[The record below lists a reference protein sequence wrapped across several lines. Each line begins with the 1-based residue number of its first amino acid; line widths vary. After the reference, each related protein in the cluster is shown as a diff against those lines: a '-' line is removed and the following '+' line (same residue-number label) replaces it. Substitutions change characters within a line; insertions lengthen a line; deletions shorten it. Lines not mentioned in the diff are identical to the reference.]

1 LAGLAA
7 DSTARVEDDEVAALI
22 EILNRY
28 TKAVLYTS
36 ATADTIAAAVLETR
50 TRGAD
55 LGGAYLSGA
64 DLSGADLG
72 GAYLRG
78 ADLSGAYLRG
88 ADLRGAYLRGA
99 DLSGAYLRGAYLR
112 GADLSGADLGGADL
126 SRADLSGADLRGAV
140 GLLPD
145 GIVPLQILGT
155 KHFIIVRSPGMIT
168 IGCKHHEIAW
178 WREHAVA
185 LGKTENYTPA
195 QITEY
200 AAHIEYCAAWMKSY
214 GVDEVAA

>member
-1 LAGLAA
+1 M
-7 DSTARVEDDEVAALI
+7 I

-64 DLSGADLG
+64 DLS
-72 GAYLRG
+72 
-78 ADLSGAYLRG
+78 
-88 ADLRGAYLRGA
+88 
-99 DLSGAYLRGAYLR
+99 
-112 GADLSGADLGGADL
+112 
-126 SRADLSGADLRGAV
+126 GAV

>member
-1 LAGLAA
+1 
-7 DSTARVEDDEVAALI
+7 VI

-55 LGGAYLSGA
+55 LGGA
-64 DLSGADLG
+64 D
-72 GAYLRG
+72 
-78 ADLSGAYLRG
+78 LRG
-88 ADLRGAYLRGA
+88 ADLRGADLRGA
-99 DLSGAYLRGAYLR
+99 DLRGAYLRGAYLR
-112 GADLSGADLGGADL
+112 GADLSGAYLGGADL
-126 SRADLSGADLRGAV
+126 SRADLSGAYLRGAV

-200 AAHIEYCAAWMKSY
+200 AAHIEYCAAWMKSH

>member
-1 LAGLAA
+1 
-7 DSTARVEDDEVAALI
+7 VI

-55 LGGAYLSGA
+55 LGGADLRGADLRGADLRGADLSGA
-64 DLSGADLG
+64 DLSGAYLS
-72 GAYLRG
+72 GADLRG
-78 ADLSGAYLRG
+78 ADLSGAYL
-88 ADLRGAYLRGA
+88 
-99 DLSGAYLRGAYLR
+99 SGAN
-112 GADLSGADLGGADL
+112 
-126 SRADLSGADLRGAV
+126 LRGAV

>member
-1 LAGLAA
+1 M
-7 DSTARVEDDEVAALI
+7 I

-55 LGGAYLSGA
+55 LS
-64 DLSGADLG
+64 
-72 GAYLRG
+72 G
-78 ADLSGAYLRG
+78 ADLSGAYL
-88 ADLRGAYLRGA
+88 
-99 DLSGAYLRGAYLR
+99 SGAN
-112 GADLSGADLGGADL
+112 LS
-126 SRADLSGADLRGAV
+126 GAV

>member
-1 LAGLAA
+1 M
-7 DSTARVEDDEVAALI
+7 I

-55 LGGAYLSGA
+55 LGGAYL
-64 DLSGADLG
+64 
-72 GAYLRG
+72 
-78 ADLSGAYLRG
+78 
-88 ADLRGAYLRGA
+88 
-99 DLSGAYLRGAYLR
+99 R
-112 GADLSGADLGGADL
+112 GADLSGADL
-126 SRADLSGADLRGAV
+126 SGAYLRGAV

>member
-1 LAGLAA
+1 M
-7 DSTARVEDDEVAALI
+7 I

-28 TKAVLYTS
+28 TQAVLYTS

-55 LGGAYLSGA
+55 LGGAYL
-64 DLSGADLG
+64 
-72 GAYLRG
+72 
-78 ADLSGAYLRG
+78 
-88 ADLRGAYLRGA
+88 RGA
-99 DLSGAYLRGAYLR
+99 DLSGAYLRGAYLS
-112 GADLSGADLGGADL
+112 GADLSGADL
-126 SRADLSGADLRGAV
+126 SGAV